1 MKNINTEN
9 AAAVTTTVTTPAP
22 KTARKLHKF
31 AASFAAIDA
40 TITAP
45 KMKAEPK
52 QRDNFERAV
61 RITEEVKTGR
71 TKFQI
76 KGAAKSRP
84 IPASRVVE
92 RVMQLIVMGM
102 KGDAITLNVP
112 DLPTRCDWSKV
123 EADIMLIAKE
133 SGADLISVRFVFNFT
148 PEQEARDTAIDEKR
162 ALAAKAE
169 ADVAV
174 ARATSAAKHV
184 AEKKA
189 RANGANGAS
198 AR

>member
-1 MKNINTEN
+1 MKNINIEN
-9 AAAVTTTVTTPAP
+9 PASTTVTTPAP
-22 KTARKLHKF
+22 KTARKPHKF
-31 AASFAAIDA
+31 AATFAAIDA
-40 TITAP
+40 AITAP

-61 RITEEVKTGR
+61 RIVEEVKTGR

-84 IPASRVVE
+84 IPVSRVVE

-102 KGDAITLNVP
+102 KGDAIALNVP
-112 DLPTRCDWSKV
+112 DLPTRCAWSKV
-123 EADIMLIAKE
+123 EADIMLVAKDT
-133 SGADLISVRFVFNFT
+133 GADLISVRTVFGFT
-148 PEQEARDTAIDEKR
+148 PEQEARDTAIAEKR

-169 ADVAV
+169 ADVAM
-174 ARATSAAKHV
+174 ARAVTAAKHV
-184 AEKKA
+184 EEKRV

-198 AR
+198 ARR